1 MLQVKGDEEPA
12 AEAAAEVDFG
22 SKKVKVKTKGGKAGG
37 DEAEAEA
44 EAKEEEEARA
54 AAEAQAQAEAQA
66 EAEAQAKAE
75 AAAVA
80 EAKAAAAAEEEAR
93 LAAAE
98 EAARVAAA
106 RVADRAALKAEEVI
120 RHPYNGYSTYY
131 GYTHYGTLTAEEFT
145 QPPWRP
151 YGYRHIARLV
161 ASSIP
166 YVCRSRGS
174 LPRPR
179 QPKRRG

>member
-1 MLQVKGDEEPA
+1 M
-12 AEAAAEVDFG
+12 
-22 SKKVKVKTKGGKAGG
+22 
-37 DEAEAEA
+37 
-44 EAKEEEEARA
+44 
-54 AAEAQAQAEAQA
+54 
-66 EAEAQAKAE
+66 
-75 AAAVA
+75 A

-120 RHPYNGYSTYY
+120 RHPYNGYTYY